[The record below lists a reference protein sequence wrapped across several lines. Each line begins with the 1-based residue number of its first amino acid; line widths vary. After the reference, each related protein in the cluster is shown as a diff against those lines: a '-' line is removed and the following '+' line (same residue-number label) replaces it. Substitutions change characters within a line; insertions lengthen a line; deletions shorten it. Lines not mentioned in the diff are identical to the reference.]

1 MLLPPFPLYERPA
14 RRTITGGL
22 IFSVE
27 TDRAVRNSAI
37 VQLTDAT
44 GDGMAKKNDV
54 GHTEEELIYEC
65 PDIYTF
71 NLLGGKWRLPIIW
84 MLANYGDQRYNELKR
99 RLKGITNIM
108 LTRSLLELEDHGLVI
123 RTDYNEKSP
132 RVEYSLAEKAR
143 ELLPALDIISVWGR
157 EFIDPAEK
165 H

>member
-1 MLLPPFPLYERPA
+1 
-14 RRTITGGL
+14 
-22 IFSVE
+22 
-27 TDRAVRNSAI
+27 
-37 VQLTDAT
+37 
-44 GDGMAKKNDV
+44 MAKKNDV
-54 GHTEEELIYEC
+54 GHTEEELIHEC

-132 RVEYSLAEKAR
+132 RVEYSLTDKAR

-165 H
+165 K